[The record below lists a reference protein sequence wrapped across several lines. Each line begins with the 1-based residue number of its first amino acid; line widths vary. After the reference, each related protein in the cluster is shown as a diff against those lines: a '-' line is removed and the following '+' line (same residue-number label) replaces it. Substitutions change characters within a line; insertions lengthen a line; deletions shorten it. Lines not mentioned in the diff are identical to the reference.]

1 MNKLIERLK
10 NGIITENPIFVQVL
24 AMCPTLAV
32 TTSAENALGMG
43 LASTVVL
50 IFSNMMISAIRKF
63 VPDKIR
69 IPAYIVVIASFVTI
83 VDMLMHGYVP
93 ALYKSL
99 GIFIPL
105 IVVNCVI
112 LGRAEAYASKNPV
125 IPSIFDAIGM
135 GLGFTVALFLI
146 GAFREVIGAGQIL
159 GMQVMPASYKPA
171 SIMILAPGA
180 FFTLGGLV
188 TFLNYRKIKKAKKN
202 NEQVIEMQAGG
213 YGSCSGCG
221 NGGCSTRK

>member
-202 NEQVIEMQAGG
+202 NEQVIEMQASGC
-213 YGSCSGCG
+213 GSCSGCG

>member
-10 NGIITENPIFVQVL
+10 NGIIPEHPIFVQVL

-213 YGSCSGCG
+213 CGSCSGCG

>member
-105 IVVNCVI
+105 IVVNCII

-213 YGSCSGCG
+213 CGSCSGCG

>member
-125 IPSIFDAIGM
+125 IPSIFDAIGR

-213 YGSCSGCG
+213 CGSCSGCG

>member
-1 MNKLIERLK
+1 
-10 NGIITENPIFVQVL
+10 
-24 AMCPTLAV
+24 MCPTLAV

-213 YGSCSGCG
+213 CGSCSGCG

>member
-171 SIMILAPGA
+171 SIMILAPGD

-213 YGSCSGCG
+213 CGSCSGCG